1 MTVTSENNTKYLLF
15 SSLILFRA
23 VIYLGI
29 KDNNKSQTVLSLFKQ
44 GVAEFTTPYRVRGDQ
59 GGENVL
65 VADYM
70 IRERGVGRGSYITGS
85 SKFNTR

>member
-1 MTVTSENNTKYLLF
+1 MSVF
-15 SSLILFRA
+15 FRA

-29 KDNNKSQTVLSLFKQ
+29 KDNNKSQTVLALFKE

-65 VADYM
+65 VADFM
-70 IRERGVGRGSYITGS
+70 INQRGVGRGSFITGS

>member
-1 MTVTSENNTKYLLF
+1 M
-15 SSLILFRA
+15 FRA

-29 KDNNKSQTVLSLFKQ
+29 RDNNKSQTVLSLFEE
-44 GVAEFTTPYRVRGDQ
+44 GVEEFTLPFRVRGDQ

-65 VADYM
+65 VADFM
-70 IRERGVGRGSYITGS
+70 IKHRGVGRFLEVAGS